1 MDNSPPY
8 RRAALALILGAVLSL
23 PIAYLFLQTHSPYE
37 AALDRIVWG
46 LGHHDYSRWALFPAL
61 LILPGVR
68 AFHLSQQKSY
78 GSAGLWG
85 YRLAFGGLVLAVF
98 GQIWDYVLFDPW
110 VHSLHGI
117 GFMAQ
122 LIAILMMDIGLLLWA
137 VSIFRAHT
145 LSGWQLAIPAL
156 WLLYIVGMFIHIFT
170 ADENWLYPRYGIDT
184 GIIADVIIS
193 VAYVLMGL
201 MLIKTREREAGVL
214 HRF

>member
-46 LGHHDYSRWALFPAL
+46 LDHHDYSRWALFPAL

-85 YRLAFGGLVLAVF
+85 YRLAFGGLVLAESSDKF
-98 GQIWDYVLFDPW
+98 GITC
-110 VHSLHGI
+110 SLTRGCTHCTG
-117 GFMAQ
+117 
-122 LIAILMMDIGLLLWA
+122 
-137 VSIFRAHT
+137 
-145 LSGWQLAIPAL
+145 SGS
-156 WLLYIVGMFIHIFT
+156 WL
-170 ADENWLYPRYGIDT
+170 N
-184 GIIADVIIS
+184 
-193 VAYVLMGL
+193 
-201 MLIKTREREAGVL
+201 
-214 HRF
+214 